1 MRASQ
6 LVSKEPCDDVPTC
19 CKCGGHVDVLGKG
32 VRYMAKCKMYQC
44 VTCGKRHVSLIKLFG
59 SSKFD
64 ELLSAPPNEIQEFWS
79 TLPLEWNAMRCK
91 VTSFII
97 RIRKERRVNEVRGQF
112 LPLSVYEKMGY
123 DVAKIVK
130 HTGKEDIE
138 HHPILGATY
147 RVKIRGSLEAKEDE
161 LVRKDVI
168 DATPGAYKPYKTKA
182 KHTPAETG
190 EAAEEAEEAEGAE
203 EAEESDEDGKKK
215 SDGSSDSDKKKKKEK
230 KEKKRKKEE
239 EKKSKKKKKDSRA
252 PLPARLPRATRG
264 CQGAP
269 QGSPGLPNRPQ
280 GSSGLP
286 NRPPGLPKSRRRIWQ
301 PWGALGAIFQE
312 SKKRKSSSTSN
323 SSDSP
328 ATKAKRAKKEAAQKK
343 AAEKAAALEAK
354 KKAKEEADA
363 QKKADKAAANE
374 ARKIRVDAG
383 KVLSKLQSIQKRQ
396 EKYEADPMMK
406 GVPKQ
411 IKIKVVKCFNKVGEM
426 VKEASDALQAAK
438 PAELSFSLADVS
450 AAASESEEDMKSL
463 DAIFTTL
470 NRH

>member
-1 MRASQ
+1 MGLYPWFPAQVSQECLDDREGALATPKENEEKIPAGAPATPLAIEATPSQSTLDAVLSPAGSAATASTTDYRAGVDAAILRASQ

-190 EAAEEAEEAEGAE
+190 ETAEAAEEAEQA

-239 EKKSKKKKKDSRA
+239 KNLRKRRRI
-252 PLPARLPRATRG
+252 PGLPFLH
-264 CQGAP
+264 
-269 QGSPGLPNRPQ
+269 GSPGLHGAAKGPRRGPQ
-280 GSSGLP
+280 GCQIAPRAPQGCQIGRRGSPS
-286 NRPPGLPKSRRRIWQ
+286 PGGGFGSPGGDF
-301 PWGALGAIFQE
+301 PGEQE
-312 SKKRKSSSTSN
+312 
-323 SSDSP
+323 
-328 ATKAKRAKKEAAQKK
+328 A
-343 AAEKAAALEAK
+343 
-354 KKAKEEADA
+354 
-363 QKKADKAAANE
+363 
-374 ARKIRVDAG
+374 
-383 KVLSKLQSIQKRQ
+383 
-396 EKYEADPMMK
+396 
-406 GVPKQ
+406 
-411 IKIKVVKCFNKVGEM
+411 
-426 VKEASDALQAAK
+426 
-438 PAELSFSLADVS
+438 
-450 AAASESEEDMKSL
+450 
-463 DAIFTTL
+463 
-470 NRH
+470 